1 MYISTW
7 EEKKK
12 YCKSCDWR
20 LDNSRKSFHKDN
32 KEDVKRTTAYCE
44 EHTWIYGHGCEP
56 QWCEECGH
64 LTMYLIEVTPESRKM
79 TPKFDRKKK

>member
-1 MYISTW
+1 MAR
-7 EEKKK
+7 KKT

-20 LDNSRKSFHKDN
+20 LDYPGKSFHKDN

-44 EHTWIYGHGCEP
+44 KHTWTYGHECEP

-64 LTMYLIEVTPESRKM
+64 LTIYLVQVTEESRKM